1 MGDSSPNAGAGYS
14 LTIGDGPTEYVD
26 QVPVGLFAQQ
36 LENLS
41 GATDDVGN
49 IAVDGVGSDGSVGSH
64 GTMHLS
70 ELGNMYSDG
79 SQGEMNLSELGVSG
93 PNSLGRTNSEASV
106 SNGDHMDWDNASN
119 ISDAGSN
126 WGNVSYGSN
135 GSYGSYG
142 SNGSDVLE
150 HSGSTDH
157 ADSADSFM
165 GGRSAGKGRF
175 RSTPTAL
182 GRLMEDM
189 RRVTLALR
197 TLKIKKVVGKRVMG
211 KRVVGKRASRRQ
223 KCMKTR
229 SRIPR
234 KGGRKTRK
242 K

>member
-1 MGDSSPNAGAGYS
+1 MGDSSPNSGMMYS
-14 LTIGDGPTEYVD
+14 LTIGDGPTEYID
-26 QVPVGLFAQQ
+26 PVPVGLFAQQ
-36 LENLS
+36 LEDLS
-41 GATDDVGN
+41 DATDDVGN
-49 IAVDGVGSDGSVGSH
+49 IMVDGVGSN

-79 SQGEMNLSELGVSG
+79 SQGVMNLSELDVSG

-106 SNGDHMDWDNASN
+106 SNGDHMDWGNVSN
-119 ISDAGSN
+119 ISDTGSN
-126 WGNVSYGSN
+126 WENVSN
-135 GSYGSYG
+135 GSTWSAVSDTG
-142 SNGSDVLE
+142 SNVLE
-150 HSGSTDH
+150 HSGSTDR
-157 ADSADSFM
+157 ADSDESFM
-165 GGRSAGKGRF
+165 GGQRTGKGRF

-197 TLKIKKVVGKRVMG
+197 TINIKKVVGKRA
-211 KRVVGKRASRRQ
+211 VGKRAMGKRAVGKRACRTQ
-223 KCMKTR
+223 KCGKTG